1 MLVKGAPRKGA
12 MTVNTQMFR
21 EVSNLNGMRKVMM
34 LAMFTLVIVLTNFS
48 IAYARYGL
56 WYTTAS
62 LQCKLPED
70 SSVVARARVYLL
82 DKKQTPLLP
91 FGYFELICSWDNSDK
106 QTAITTTKPTD
117 WTIVWLFVGVTPTCV
132 NSTSGRGFPVTV
144 SNLDV
149 PAPNCSP
156 YEAIVTVDVPTH

>member
-1 MLVKGAPRKGA
+1 
-12 MTVNTQMFR
+12 MFR
-21 EVSNLNGMRKVMM
+21 EVGNVNGMRNVMI
-34 LAMFTLVIVLTNFS
+34 LAMFTLVMVLSNFS
-48 IAYARYGL
+48 TVYARYGL

-62 LQCKLPED
+62 VQCNLPED
-70 SSVVARARVYLL
+70 SPVTARARVYLL
-82 DKKQTPLLP
+82 KQEKSLP
-91 FGYFELICSWDNSDK
+91 SPFSYFELICSWKNSDK
-106 QTAITTTKPTD
+106 ETAITTTKPTD
-117 WTIVWLFVGVTPTCV
+117 WRIVWLFVGVWPTCV